1 MTADASRIK
10 TDIESLASFTST
22 PGQGI
27 TRLSYTPEYLGA
39 VSYVRREMEKLGL
52 TVRQDSAGVL
62 TGTFP
67 GKDPEAPVTL
77 VGSHLDSVQNGG
89 RFDGTAG
96 IAAALEAVRQLKSQ
110 SFIPNAPI
118 TLVAFPETAGA
129 RFGAANLG
137 SRAFCGD
144 LSPEDLDRITD
155 AGHQSLRQVLES
167 YEKSAGAPP
176 LSSGLS
182 PAPLLARY
190 LELHIE
196 QGPLLEANQCQ
207 LGIGEAISGVDVYRI
222 LIRGR
227 SDHAGTTPMEHRA
240 DTFLITARAAIAVN
254 DAALGLADGTAATV
268 GEVHVSPGSYN
279 IIPGQTGFTVDIRSK
294 SDKSRMKIYRVLL
307 HYLDTVSAGDASFS
321 YEVEE
326 MVHSPSVRMDSE
338 MRRLLTRLAR
348 SSGYTARPISSGAF
362 HDAVV
367 LARHC
372 PSAMIYVPSQ
382 GGRSHCPEEYTS
394 CEDIARGADLLC
406 QALLEL
412 A

>member
-22 PGQGI
+22 PGQVI

-110 SFIPNAPI
+110 GFIPNAPI

-144 LSPEDLDRITD
+144 LTPEDLDRITD
-155 AGHQSLRQVLES
+155 AGHRSLRQVLES

-176 LSSGLS
+176 LSPGFS

-207 LGIGEAISGVDVYRI
+207 LGIGEAISGVDVYRF

-240 DTFLITARAAIAVN
+240 DTFLIAARAAMPSRA
-254 DAALGLADGTAATV
+254 
-268 GEVHVSPGSYN
+268 GSMY
-279 IIPGQTGFTVDIRSK
+279 P
-294 SDKSRMKIYRVLL
+294 
-307 HYLDTVSAGDASFS
+307 AG
-321 YEVEE
+321 
-326 MVHSPSVRMDSE
+326 
-338 MRRLLTRLAR
+338 
-348 SSGYTARPISSGAF
+348 SSSTPISNSSSRIMAIFPQKLWVPPLFPATGTRRRPPARLERRPSSPAP
-362 HDAVV
+362 DA
-367 LARHC
+367 
-372 PSAMIYVPSQ
+372 
-382 GGRSHCPEEYTS
+382 G
-394 CEDIARGADLLC
+394 
-406 QALLEL
+406 
-412 A
+412 